1 MTFRFGDAIPI
12 QQQELLRD
20 LRSDWEKKNPPPR
33 TRHQWEQLNQLVGR
47 ESEKWLD
54 VGFGECWMRQPEIRE
69 LVANA
74 LGYFDLG
81 NETERLSRYELG
93 AFVLMPNHLHLLVRP
108 FCLEVEGDGF
118 PGFETALSHVTHS
131 WKRFTSRKINKLT
144 GGVGSDLWFQESH
157 DRIVRHAEH
166 LWNALQYIGKNP
178 RAAGLGEDQ
187 AMRWVRPSW
196 QEMGW
201 DFVDSTDEVE

>member
-1 MTFRFGDAIPI
+1 MAKPARFMLEPPPGFQGLLEDLPLHITHRHLPHWHQPGATYFVTFRFGDAIPI

-144 GGVGSDLWFQESH
+144 GLSLIH
-157 DRIVRHAEH
+157 I
-166 LWNALQYIGKNP
+166 
-178 RAAGLGEDQ
+178 
-187 AMRWVRPSW
+187 
-196 QEMGW
+196 
-201 DFVDSTDEVE
+201 